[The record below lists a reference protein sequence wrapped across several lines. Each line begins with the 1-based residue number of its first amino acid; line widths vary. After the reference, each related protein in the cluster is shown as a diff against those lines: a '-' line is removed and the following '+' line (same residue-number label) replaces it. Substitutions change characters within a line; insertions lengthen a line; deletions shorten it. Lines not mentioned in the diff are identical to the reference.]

1 MTGEWG
7 DLITNDRGLRDRPS
21 TAAIGERRTVHPP
34 PAPPSGMVR
43 NDRDAA
49 IVALIDRDIERAAN
63 TYTRAAHAT
72 VAGLENE
79 GENRD
84 LLGADARWAGHAL
97 SYLLLSAACYRVAG
111 APDRGTARCQE
122 GIALAGD
129 LRDAVLTDPF
139 DRACCV
145 EFVAD
150 FEAVGGLDSAD
161 TGGGADGGEDAAP
174 GGSEGG
180 EGNGN
185 GNASGDDYDRAIA
198 AYEAVSNGSTDPM
211 SWATSPMAEAARRGS
226 QQIARNT
233 PHAFAWDDL
242 HGSNPDSIAYLT
254 HRSRCK
260 RSQLPLSIE
269 HATDEGYVHPPRG
282 TTEHNNAT
290 WRCPNCGHS
299 EVNRIAGEVI
309 CLDCSVRMERA

>member
-1 MTGEWG
+1 
-7 DLITNDRGLRDRPS
+7 
-21 TAAIGERRTVHPP
+21 
-34 PAPPSGMVR
+34 MVR

-49 IVALIDRDIERAAN
+49 IVALIDRDTERAAN

-111 APDRGTARCQE
+111 VPDRGAARCRE

-129 LRDAVLTDPF
+129 LHDAVLTDSL

-150 FEAVGGLDSAD
+150 FGVVGGLESGGTD
-161 TGGGADGGEDAAP
+161 GGADADT
-174 GGSEGG
+174 STTEGG
-180 EGNGN
+180 ERN
-185 GNASGDDYDRAIA
+185 GNASGDDYDRATA
-198 AYEAVSNGSTDPM
+198 AYEAAGNGSTDPM

-242 HGSNPDSIAYLT
+242 HGSNPDSTAYLT
-254 HRSRCK
+254 HRPRCK
-260 RSQLPLSIE
+260 RSQLPPAIE
-269 HATDEGYVHPPRG
+269 HATSDGYVHPPRG

>member
-1 MTGEWG
+1 
-7 DLITNDRGLRDRPS
+7 
-21 TAAIGERRTVHPP
+21 
-34 PAPPSGMVR
+34 MVR
-43 NDRDAA
+43 NHRDEA
-49 IVALIDRDIERAAN
+49 IVALIDRDVERATD
-63 TYTRAAHAT
+63 TYTRAAYGT
-72 VAGLENE
+72 LAGLENE

-111 APDRGTARCQE
+111 APDRGAARCRE

-150 FEAVGGLDSAD
+150 FGVVGGL
-161 TGGGADGGEDAAP
+161 E
-174 GGSEGG
+174 GGSTRGG
-180 EGNGN
+180 VDATASGTEEGNDDRTGDAN
-185 GNASGDDYDRAIA
+185 GDDYDRAIA
-198 AYEAVSNGSTDPM
+198 AYEAVGNGSADPM

-254 HRSRCK
+254 HRPRCK
-260 RSQLPLSIE
+260 RSQLPPAIE
-269 HATDEGYVHPPRG
+269 HATNEGYVHPPRG
-282 TTEHNNAT
+282 TTEHNNAA

-309 CLDCSVRMERA
+309 CLDCSVRLERA